1 MAKLDIIIP
10 CYNARETIERTLSSI
25 NLQTIKNDIHVYI
38 INDSDGLEY
47 SDIITYWLQKLHIIY
62 ISKTENEGAGMAR
75 QFGLEIS
82 NSEFVMFIDADD
94 CLASAFACEL
104 LWYEAKTNN
113 RDMVC
118 GAFDNDVRIGDKFY
132 VGETIDSTTWLH
144 GKLFKREYLE
154 KNQICFNANLRT
166 NEDVYFNQL
175 VLAYQPNASSIK
187 KICYSWIFNLGS
199 LTRTGEPDGR
209 YNILYD
215 YINAAELFAL
225 EVIKRK
231 LLDNKDV
238 VQLVTDNLMVVY
250 RYYNE
255 ILDTHDKEHSERF
268 LKRCKEYYQN
278 ALAFIPEALDD
289 DVLTFSNKKLL
300 KNDEFSGRIPM
311 VSIPEFAK
319 SIMD

>member
-1 MAKLDIIIP
+1 M
-10 CYNARETIERTLSSI
+10 
-25 NLQTIKNDIHVYI
+25 
-38 INDSDGLEY
+38 
-47 SDIITYWLQKLHIIY
+47 
-62 ISKTENEGAGMAR
+62 
-75 QFGLEIS
+75 
-82 NSEFVMFIDADD
+82 
-94 CLASAFACEL
+94 
-104 LWYEAKTNN
+104 
-113 RDMVC
+113 
-118 GAFDNDVRIGDKFY
+118 
-132 VGETIDSTTWLH
+132 
-144 GKLFKREYLE
+144 
-154 KNQICFNANLRT
+154 
-166 NEDVYFNQL
+166 
-175 VLAYQPNASSIK
+175 
-187 KICYSWIFNLGS
+187 
-199 LTRTGEPDGR
+199 
-209 YNILYD
+209 
-215 YINAAELFAL
+215 FAL